1 MKRIIGVGNL
11 LLRDE
16 GVGVHLIEYLKH
28 RSLPPDVELIDAAAG
43 GFDLLEYIEGC
54 ERAVIVDA
62 IKAEG
67 EPGAVYKFGPGD
79 FQTDAVTTTSLH
91 DVALKDVFHILEL
104 KKSLPPITIFGVQPE
119 EIAWSMELSPCI
131 RNVLPELAEM
141 VIKEI
146 SHA

>member
-16 GVGVHLIEYLKH
+16 GVGVHLIEYLKQ
-28 RSLPPDVELIDAAAG
+28 RSLPPDVELVDAAAG

-54 ERAVIVDA
+54 ERVVIVDA

-67 EPGAVYKFGPGD
+67 EPGAVYRFSPGD
-79 FQTDAVTTTSLH
+79 FQTDAATTTSLH
-91 DVALKDVFHILEL
+91 DVSLKDVFHILEL
-104 KKSLPPITIFGVQPE
+104 KKSLPPVVVFGVQPK
-119 EIAWSMELSPCI
+119 EIALSAELSPEI
-131 RNVLPELAEM
+131 AGLLPQLAEM

>member
-16 GVGVHLIEYLKH
+16 GVGVHLIEYLKN
-28 RSLPPDVELIDAAAG
+28 RSLPPDVELVDAAAG
-43 GFDLLEYIEGC
+43 GFDLLEYIEGA
-54 ERAVIVDA
+54 EKVVIVDA

-67 EPGAVYKFGPGD
+67 EPGAVYKFKPGD

-91 DVALKDVFHILEL
+91 DVALKDIFHILEL
-104 KKSLPPITIFGVQPE
+104 KKALPEVTIFGVQPK
-119 EIAWSMELSPCI
+119 EIALSAELSPAI
-131 RNVLPELAEM
+131 KNLLPRLADLVVE
-141 VIKEI
+141 EI